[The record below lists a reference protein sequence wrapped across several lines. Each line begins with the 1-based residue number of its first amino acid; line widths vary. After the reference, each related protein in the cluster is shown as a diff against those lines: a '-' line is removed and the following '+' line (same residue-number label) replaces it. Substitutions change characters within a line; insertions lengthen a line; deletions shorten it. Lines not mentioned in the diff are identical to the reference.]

1 MDISNGFHANPLN
14 YIASEAAVSSIC
26 LLFLARG
33 SGRQAAMWRQAA
45 IWSFD
50 CSSQKIRMLYSSMT
64 ALVHV
69 SKLFAEVQ
77 ELKAEVTIVLE
88 SAGSEGKTNLGD
100 GYLQENLKV

>member
-1 MDISNGFHANPLN
+1 
-14 YIASEAAVSSIC
+14 
-26 LLFLARG
+26 
-33 SGRQAAMWRQAA
+33 MWRQAA

-77 ELKAEVTIVLE
+77 EYLMWILLE
-88 SAGSEGKTNLGD
+88 LCHSYHGWFPRRPMLAFFTVRHYET
-100 GYLQENLKV
+100 VATPT